1 MQIFFTQEFIDEVT
15 LISKANS
22 HSDCELSL
30 IHSVFNK
37 NIDEIKNTGTKRLG
51 GDPNKNPFL
60 RKRIVTSNSGK
71 SSGYRLY
78 LWIFYFENNVYLLYI
93 HPKTGRRS
101 GTNLTPEKQKELVKT
116 FKENRDNNTFIR
128 TELNNKNKIVNA
140 ITKEEIF

>member
-1 MQIFFTQEFIDEVT
+1 MPIFFTQEFIDEVT

-30 IHSVFNK
+30 IQSIFKK

-60 RKRIVTSNSGK
+60 RKRIETSNSGK

-78 LWIFYFENNVYLLYI
+78 LWVFYFENNVYLLYI

>member
-30 IHSVFNK
+30 IHSIFNK

-78 LWIFYFENNVYLLYI
+78 LWVFYFENNIYLLYI